1 MYRFIGASLFLFLF
15 STTVG
20 AQTSNSKILNGKIA
34 SNAIDLEGIYIINLK
49 SDSSTLSENGGYF
62 AIPAMVGDT
71 LMFSAV
77 QIKGKKVVVAAN
89 DFGEKLFFVKLEAM
103 VNQLDEVKIMQ
114 YKNINA
120 VSLGIIPA
128 GQKHYSPAERRLKTA
143 SGLDATAST
152 GNMAGGSISVD
163 PLLNWM
169 SGRTAMLKKEIIVEK
184 KEMLLLK
191 IENYYDTL
199 FFIDILKIP
208 ADFVKGFQYYAV
220 EDEKFAAAINAK
232 NKTSATFILGEL
244 ATQYLDIIKTDQQ
257 K

>member
-1 MYRFIGASLFLFLF
+1 MYRFIGATLFLFLF
-15 STTVG
+15 STLAG
-20 AQTSNSKILNGKIA
+20 AQTTNSKILKGKIS

-49 SDSSTLSENGGYF
+49 SESSTLSENGGYF

-77 QIKGKKVVVAAN
+77 QIKGKKVVVTAN

-128 GQKHYSPAERRLKTA
+128 GQKHYTPAERKVYTA
-143 SGLDATAST
+143 TTGSGIVPLDPII
-152 GNMAGGSISVD
+152 NY
-163 PLLNWM
+163 L
-169 SGRTAMLKKEIIVEK
+169 SGRTAMLKKEVIVEK

-244 ATQYLDIIKTDQQ
+244 ATQYLDIIKTNQ
-257 K
+257 

>member
-1 MYRFIGASLFLFLF
+1 
-15 STTVG
+15 
-20 AQTSNSKILNGKIA
+20 
-34 SNAIDLEGIYIINLK
+34 
-49 SDSSTLSENGGYF
+49 
-62 AIPAMVGDT
+62 
-71 LMFSAV
+71 MFSAV
-77 QIKGKKVVVAAN
+77 QIKGKKVVVTAN

-128 GQKHYSPAERRLKTA
+128 GQRHYTPAERKVYTA
-143 SGLDATAST
+143 TTGSGIVPLDPIINYLT
-152 GNMAGGSISVD
+152 
-163 PLLNWM
+163 
-169 SGRTAMLKKEIIVEK
+169 GRTAMLKKEVIIEK

-244 ATQYLDIIKTDQQ
+244 ATQYLDIIKTNQ
-257 K
+257 

>member
-20 AQTSNSKILNGKIA
+20 AQTTNSKILKGKIS
-34 SNAIDLEGIYIINLK
+34 SNTIDLEGIYIINLK

-62 AIPAMVGDT
+62 KIPAMVGDT

-89 DFGEKLFFVKLEAM
+89 DFGEKLYFVKLETM

-128 GQKHYSPAERRLKTA
+128 GQKHYTPAERKVYTA
-143 SGLDATAST
+143 TSG
-152 GNMAGGSISVD
+152 GGIVPFD
-163 PLLNWM
+163 PIINYL
-169 SGRTAMLKKEIIVEK
+169 SGRTAMLKKEVIVEK

-199 FFIDILKIP
+199 FFINILKIP

-244 ATQYLDIIKTDQQ
+244 ATKYLDIIKTD
-257 K
+257 

>member
-1 MYRFIGASLFLFLF
+1 MYRFIGATLFLFLF
-15 STTVG
+15 STIAG
-20 AQTSNSKILNGKIA
+20 AQTTNPKILKGKIS

-49 SDSSTLSENGGYF
+49 SESSTLSENGGYF

-77 QIKGKKVVVAAN
+77 QIKGKKVVVTAN

-128 GQKHYSPAERRLKTA
+128 GQKHYTPAERKVYTA
-143 SGLDATAST
+143 TTGSGIVPLDPII
-152 GNMAGGSISVD
+152 NY
-163 PLLNWM
+163 L
-169 SGRTAMLKKEIIVEK
+169 SGRTAMLKKEVIVEK

-191 IENYYDTL
+191 IENYYNTL

-244 ATQYLDIIKTDQQ
+244 ATQYLDIIKTNQ
-257 K
+257 